1 MIKEVLDKKSGL
13 LHGEGVTKK
22 EIKEAEKKLGLKFNS
37 DYKDYLLIYGIVA
50 YNGHEITGL
59 SMDKR
64 TNVVDCTLDEL
75 KDNYPKDVYVIERT
89 GMDGVIIWQ
98 STDGI
103 IYYSSD
109 NSPLTK
115 YCESLSE
122 YFLKY

>member
-1 MIKEVLDKKSGL
+1 MIKEVLDKKSDL
-13 LHGEGVTKK
+13 LHGEGVSRK
-22 EIKEAEKKLGLKFNS
+22 EIREAEKQLGLKFNS
-37 DYKDYLLIYGIVA
+37 EYKEYLLNYGIAA

-59 SMDKR
+59 SLDKR
-64 TNVVDCTLDEL
+64 TNVVDCTLEEL
-75 KDNYPKDVYVIERT
+75 KEEYPKDIYVIERT

-98 STDGI
+98 SIDGK